1 MASTDKVLGLIGAL
15 TTLVDNFPMNILDL
29 FKGKTYT
36 CSFDFLMD
44 VLAACG
50 VNVDEWIGYL
60 LEKIFSVEMSIEG
73 GLENLQE
80 QLANADFTEIEESK
94 FLTVLEYSLKVI
106 LMTLLSSMYGCSS
119 IPVLPNKVMDH
130 PDPEIFGGR
139 HTDIYGIDTDRL
151 VLWQNAA
158 YPGHFEIPVKLL
170 DPMGMLEITPTT
182 TAGKIFYEI
191 GGSDTY
197 YKKVENRTTLGTTSN
212 TYRSSNINVQI
223 YPHIENNGENASLYF
238 CSSSS
243 GLPENILI
251 KVKYYDK
258 TGNNLLEWSDNLTI
272 ASLKTNN
279 SLPLSNILYIKSIT
293 INDKNYY
300 KIVPNITCILTN
312 NGIDEKYSDLFNYV
326 NWYDNDLVL
335 GANVEK
341 NNRTS
346 STYSYEPLKEI
357 PDNLKDVE
365 RRFSVPTIVSKTD
378 PDFIVVYNG
387 LNNNE
392 LYKAYDMNA
401 FIWYVINKSLGHTQ
415 REINY
420 TMWDTRLLAKKN
432 KNSGTSFNETELNL
446 WYASKSAATCE
457 FLNPRTGQRV
467 QKTDTIRP
475 ILQLKKSAFNTHGI
489 EVSFPAQTYYKTRC
503 RNKWITNSE
512 DTSSPLDL
520 TFNSTIYKFNWDYLN
535 SIHILKPKILL
546 SGFANYLTGGVLYE
560 LSNADFNFTRELLK
574 SRVSSAIKKI
584 IETDDMGVEDCY
596 STFSNDEF
604 NSMLED
610 MLLSKNKMTYYGGDK
625 NKVKKHD
632 AESYYALID
641 SVNTSTTRVEST
653 TKIKKL
659 VDDIL
664 VTPGEEGSINYG
676 IETSLDK
683 SILLKLIW
691 AIVMPIVESL
701 FTPQVMLL
709 IYINLCLTGGV
720 KLDFTNGIS
729 WQEIFNFILNKIMSL
744 ISSIIK
750 FIKDKIVEL
759 LYEFLLKI
767 IVPIMLKW
775 MLALRL
781 EELQNWLNILLA
793 ALNCLPGI
801 PKFVLN
807 SAKDGSI
814 DNVNYADIVSK
825 DTTSTPETLSLC

>member
-36 CSFDFLMD
+36 SIFDFLLD

-50 VNVDEWIGYL
+50 VNIDKVTEYL

-94 FLTVLEYSLKVI
+94 FLTILEYSLKVI
-106 LMTLLSSMYGCSS
+106 LMALLSSMYGCSA
-119 IPVLPNKVMDH
+119 IPVLPNKVMDY
-130 PDPEIFGGR
+130 PNPEMFGGKII
-139 HTDIYGIDTDRL
+139 DIYNNEYDRL
-151 VLWQNAA
+151 ALWQNMV

-170 DPMGMLEITPTT
+170 DPMGMLEITPTST
-182 TAGKIFYEI
+182 NGKIFYEI
-191 GGSDTY
+191 GGSDIY
-197 YKKVENRTTLGTTSN
+197 YKRVENETTLGAVSITYGSSN
-212 TYRSSNINVQI
+212 TNVQI
-223 YPHIENNGENASLYF
+223 YPHIEDNGESASLFF
-238 CSSSS
+238 CSSS

-279 SLPLSNILYIKSIT
+279 SLSLSNILYIKSIT
-293 INDKNYY
+293 INNKNYY
-300 KIVPNITCILTN
+300 KIVPNIICSLVN
-312 NGIDEKYSDLFNYV
+312 NGIDEKYEDLFNYV

-335 GANVEK
+335 GANAEK
-341 NNRTS
+341 NSRAS
-346 STYSYEPLKEI
+346 STYSYEPLEEI
-357 PDNLKDVE
+357 PDNFKEAKRL
-365 RRFSVPTIVSKTD
+365 FSVPTIVENTD
-378 PDFIVVYNG
+378 PDLIVVYNG

-401 FIWYVINKSLGHTQ
+401 FIWYVINKSLRHTQ

-420 TMWDTRLLAKKN
+420 TMWDTRLLAKKD
-432 KNSGTSFNETELNL
+432 KNNWASFSDMELNT

-457 FLNPRTGQRV
+457 FLNPRNGQRI
-467 QKTDTIRP
+467 QKTDIIRP
-475 ILQLKKSAFNTHGI
+475 ILQLKKSSFNTHGI
-489 EVSFPAQTYYKTRC
+489 EVSFPSQTYYKPRY
-503 RNKWITNSE
+503 RKKWITGSGDTNS
-512 DTSSPLDL
+512 SLDL
-520 TFNSTIYKFNWDYLN
+520 TFNSSIYKFNWDYLN
-535 SIHILKPKILL
+535 SIHILKPKIMLT
-546 SGFANYLTGGVLYE
+546 GFVNYLTGGVLYE
-560 LSNADFNFTRELLK
+560 LSTAEFNLTRELLK
-574 SRVSSAIKKI
+574 SKVSSAVKKI
-584 IETDDMGVEDCY
+584 IEADDMGVEDCY

-604 NSMLED
+604 DSMLED

-653 TKIKKL
+653 SKIKKL

-676 IETSLDK
+676 LETSLDA

-691 AIVMPIVESL
+691 AIVMPIVESI

-720 KLDFTNGIS
+720 NLNFENGIT
-729 WQEIFNFILNKIMSL
+729 WQDIFNIIINKIMTL
-744 ISSIIK
+744 IKAIIK

-759 LYEFLLKI
+759 LYEFLLTI
-767 IVPIMLKW
+767 ILPTMIKW
-775 MLALRL
+775 MAALQL
-781 EELQNWLNILLA
+781 EELQNWLNILMA

-801 PKFVLN
+801 PMFVLN
-807 SAKDGSI
+807 SAKDGTI
-814 DNVNYADIVSK
+814 DNVNYADIISK
-825 DTTSTPETLSLC
+825 NTTSTPETLSPC